1 MTVGQSLTV
10 REFWGIKITSV
21 DDGQGLKMN
30 QDGLINKIFD
40 TCGMEYCEFRPTP
53 TAVIA
58 PNGTAPLGK

>member
-1 MTVGQSLTV
+1 MTVGQSLNV

-58 PNGTAPLGK
+58 PNGTDSLGK